1 MRSGFG
7 CTEKYPSVE
16 LLRYFRGLVHHVKC
30 VTTDHKM
37 MVLQSVSPCHLHLIC
52 SIPATGE
59 KPTVIYCK
67 QAQQYEHKHN
77 KNEFFH
83 PRVMISNF

>member
-1 MRSGFG
+1 M
-7 CTEKYPSVE
+7 
-16 LLRYFRGLVHHVKC
+16 LLSSLVYHAKC

-67 QAQQYEHKHN
+67 H
-77 KNEFFH
+77 
-83 PRVMISNF
+83 SNMNTNTIRMNFSILESGLAIFKPTLTDTDTDI